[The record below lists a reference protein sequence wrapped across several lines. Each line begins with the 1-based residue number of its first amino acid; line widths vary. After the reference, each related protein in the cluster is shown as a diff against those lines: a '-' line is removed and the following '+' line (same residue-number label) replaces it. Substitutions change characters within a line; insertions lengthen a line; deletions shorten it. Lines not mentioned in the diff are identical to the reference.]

1 MDPTSEENHR
11 ILGLALMHQGRLD
24 DAARSLQEAV
34 SLSDRSAYALA
45 TLGFF
50 EAKRLQPRVA
60 ETLLTELHERLEE
73 RYVSPVAFV
82 WLYLGLDDADQ
93 AFRWLEIAHEERR
106 GWLAYLKVDPFL
118 DSVRDDP
125 RLIELIHRMRLA

>member
-1 MDPTSEENHR
+1 
-11 ILGLALMHQGRLD
+11 MHQGRLD

-45 TLGFF
+45 SLGYF
-50 EAKRLQPRVA
+50 EAKRGQPRVA
-60 ETLLTELHERLEE
+60 ETLLTELHERSEG

-93 AFRWLEIAHEERR
+93 AFRWLEKAHEEGR

-125 RLIELIHRMRLA
+125 RLAELIHRMRLA

>member
-1 MDPTSEENHR
+1 M
-11 ILGLALMHQGRLD
+11 
-24 DAARSLQEAV
+24 
-34 SLSDRSAYALA
+34 
-45 TLGFF
+45 
-50 EAKRLQPRVA
+50 A
-60 ETLLTELHERLEE
+60 ETLLTELHERSEG

-93 AFRWLEIAHEERR
+93 AFRWLEKAHEEGR

-125 RLIELIHRMRLA
+125 RLAELIHRMRLA